1 MDSKTD
7 NHPPAYDGPA
17 KDPAH
22 AEEGLDKNH
31 GVLASSAAASL
42 KGLDVLALNDLDPAM
57 DMKMHLVN
65 NAIDEIGWTNYHL
78 KLFFL
83 NGFGYVDHSTCAPP
97 ASCTDST

>member
-65 NAIDEIGWTNYHL
+65 NVSWCFGPSLSHIQLTLDRQLT
-78 KLFFL
+78 KLV
-83 NGFGYVDHSTCAPP
+83 GQT
-97 ASCTDST
+97 TT